1 MANNKSQMNIATN
14 NNTMIRGVDD
24 HNDNEENT
32 SERYFT
38 TRFLENVPHLM
49 INIIEF
55 LVSDAK
61 ELKQFILSSIIKQCT
76 MRMGK
81 VCWKDEKS
89 FETIFD
95 GGIKHVQIT
104 SYIEARVG
112 TEEYLLNLL
121 CDSIFIKFQ
130 IMKDLMQ
137 EYADEFGNSVNS
149 KAFVHA
155 CSRGRLNHGKMFV
168 EYFVYTK
175 LKLNK
180 LYSFPEYHF
189 VE

>member
-1 MANNKSQMNIATN
+1 
-14 NNTMIRGVDD
+14 MIRGVDD

-95 GGIKHVQIT
+95 GGIKHVKV
-104 SYIEARVG
+104 S
-112 TEEYLLNLL
+112 
-121 CDSIFIKFQ
+121 
-130 IMKDLMQ
+130 DLILVILI
-137 EYADEFGNSVNS
+137 GVSS
-149 KAFVHA
+149 
-155 CSRGRLNHGKMFV
+155 
-168 EYFVYTK
+168 
-175 LKLNK
+175 
-180 LYSFPEYHF
+180 
-189 VE
+189 